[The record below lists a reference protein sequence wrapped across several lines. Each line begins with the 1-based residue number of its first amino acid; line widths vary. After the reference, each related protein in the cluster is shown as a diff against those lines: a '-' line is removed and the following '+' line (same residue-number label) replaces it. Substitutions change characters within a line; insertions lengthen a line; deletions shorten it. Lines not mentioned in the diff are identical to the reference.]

1 MSTMLLE
8 ILGRAVNIDTAEL
21 IQHWFEAVRDKNQ
34 EKWRGEYK
42 ELNKVVDLIGEKK
55 FQKAHEQLR
64 FYLFENPSCTK
75 GRLAAGQLCLYD
87 NQLKEAIEQFNSV
100 YFREPTNT
108 MALYALGHCY
118 ERLGRESEAIEF
130 YQDCLKFKNYLQ
142 LPRQR
147 LAAIYYK
154 NSQIEKTTDEYEQ
167 LRKEYPDDVSTLITL
182 GYLYML
188 HCKNG
193 DAIDAFNSAIL
204 IHPDNFQGQED
215 DVDEL
220 MRTCQFNEAIDLIDE
235 ELEEEPYRIDLML
248 KKGDTY
254 NMLGQPDNAIEEY
267 QRAIKIRP
275 DFLEATIKL
284 GTSYLQTQQDKL
296 AAMEYNNAFEIND
309 RIVDA
314 YIGLAIAQKTAGKVS
329 EAMSTLSLAAAI
341 APNSSTLFTETAKL
355 QFKMNI
361 EPIIGADNDVQ
372 GPDITESVI
381 LAHKQHIM
389 ERPNDSDLYYRF
401 GILMMGVERT
411 NEAIKSFQK
420 ALVLN
425 PMHRRARCKL
435 CICLYESGE
444 EQEALN
450 NLPQEK
456 CLDKDS
462 LDLHYK
468 TALLYCDK
476 IKFASSL
483 INLEKAIENNYTNC
497 DVAVNISV
505 ILQNLGLLNRAT
517 AMWDNLLD
525 TTEVGLKIEHHLP
538 PNQF

>member
-1 MSTMLLE
+1 MSSMLLE

-21 IQHWFEAVRDKNQ
+21 IQHWFNAVRDKNQ
-34 EKWRGEYK
+34 DKWLGEYK
-42 ELNKVVDLIGEKK
+42 ELNKVVDLVGEQK
-55 FQKAHEQLR
+55 FEKAHEQLR
-64 FYLFENPSCTK
+64 FYLFENPTCTK

-87 NQLKEAIEQFNSV
+87 NQLKDAVEQFNSV

-154 NSQIEKTTDEYEQ
+154 NSQIEKTTFEYEE
-167 LRKEYPDDVSTLITL
+167 LRKEYPDDISVLVTL

-188 HCKNG
+188 HCKNEA
-193 DAIDAFNSAIL
+193 AIDAFNSAIL

-215 DVDEL
+215 EIDEL
-220 MRTCQFNEAIDLIDE
+220 IRSSQFDDAIDMIDRQF
-235 ELEEEPYRIDLML
+235 EEEPYRIDLIL
-248 KKGDTY
+248 KKGDIY
-254 NMLGQPDNAIEEY
+254 NMLGQNHEAIEEY
-267 QRAIKIRP
+267 QKAIKIRP

-284 GTSYLQTQQDKL
+284 GTSYLQTQQDEL
-296 AAMEYNNAFEIND
+296 AAMEYNNALEIND

-314 YIGLAIAQKTAGKVS
+314 YMGLAIAQKAAGKMS
-329 EAMSTLSLAAAI
+329 EATSTLSLAVAI
-341 APNSSTLFTETAKL
+341 VPNSSTLFTETAKL
-355 QFKMNI
+355 QFKINM
-361 EPIIGADNDVQ
+361 EPAIGADNNVY
-372 GPDITESVI
+372 GSDITESVI
-381 LAHKQHIM
+381 CAHKQHIM
-389 ERPNDSDLYYRF
+389 EKPNDSDLYYRF
-401 GILMMGVERT
+401 GILMMSVERT
-411 NEAIKSFQK
+411 SEAIKSFRK

-425 PMHRRARCKL
+425 PMHTRAKCKL
-435 CICLYESGE
+435 CICMYESGE
-444 EQEALN
+444 EREAIA

-456 CLDKDS
+456 CLDKES

-476 IKFASSL
+476 VKFASSL
-483 INLEKAIENNYTNC
+483 INLERAIENNYTSC
-497 DVAVNISV
+497 DAAVNISV

-525 TTEVGLKIEHHLP
+525 TAEVASRSRHHLP